1 MKAKKRYITVLNYEY
16 NTVYLYDYRP
26 DMFDGSVD
34 DFVRAHHGDDR
45 VISMLHDRPPA
56 LWTKDIYYCN
66 KEQAYSLI
74 NSKDE

>member
-1 MKAKKRYITVLNYEY
+1 MKSDKKYITVLNYEY

-26 DMFDGSVD
+26 DMFDGNVE
-34 DFVRAHHGDDR
+34 DFVRAHHGDDQ
-45 VISMLHDRPPA
+45 VIFMLHSRPPA
-56 LWTKDIYYCN
+56 LWTKDLYYCN